1 MEKSIKISNSEW
13 DIMEILWDN
22 NPLSSKEIIEKI
34 EQKRDWKPTTVKTL
48 ISRLVDKNVIDYE
61 KRGKSYYYYPLM
73 KKEDC
78 ISARTNK
85 FVNKFYKGELKAM
98 IASFIEEYELSN
110 EEINELKEILDK
122 KKN

>member
-34 EQKRDWKPTTVKTL
+34 EQKRDWKPTTIKTL

-73 KKEDC
+73 NKEDC
-78 ISARTNK
+78 INARANR

-98 IASFIEEYELSN
+98 IASFIEEYEFSN